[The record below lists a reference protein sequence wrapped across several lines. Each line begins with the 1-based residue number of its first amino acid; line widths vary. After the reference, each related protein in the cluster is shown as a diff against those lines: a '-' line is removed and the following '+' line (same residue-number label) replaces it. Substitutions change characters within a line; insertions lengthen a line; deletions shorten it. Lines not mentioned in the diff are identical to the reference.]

1 MSASDRKLFNC
12 SPYPFSSRVQQK
24 YFRRDIVLPGDL
36 FSDTSD
42 WSEQERR
49 REEEEKGEEVED
61 SEPGVMLRW

>member
-1 MSASDRKLFNC
+1 MIMETRRN
-12 SPYPFSSRVQQK
+12 YYQQK

-36 FSDTSD
+36 FSGTSD
-42 WSEQERR
+42 WTEQDRR